1 MCLKFPITT
10 IYPFADQ
17 CFDAL
22 IMEEFTA
29 LEVDAKLKPTLAR
42 SLASISRQQLAPA
55 AAGWTRCNQPTDRG
69 EDGWGAEDGDDDEK
83 RRAAQ
88 FLISEED
95 D

>member
-42 SLASISRQQLAPA
+42 LHPFPDNSWPPPPPAGPA
-55 AAGWTRCNQPTDRG
+55 AINRRTEEKTVGGPRMG
-69 EDGWGAEDGDDDEK
+69 MMMKKGAQ
-83 RRAAQ
+83 RS
-88 FLISEED
+88 F
-95 D
+95 